1 MNAENRQLADLPG
14 LSRSAPAD
22 GQSAAGSHQTI
33 NRVTRILEEV
43 VYRPGSTYAE
53 LTRALGA
60 PKSSVYGFI
69 RGLLA
74 ADWLFEQGH
83 RLYLGPAFYGLAI
96 ASGHIRAGL
105 VTQAHLETLYREAGL
120 AAFVGVRA
128 GDHLIYIAE
137 AGSDLMASFDAR
149 SDIRR
154 GLLTTAGGKVL
165 LAELPE
171 VELEAYLRRRAPQER
186 ADVEAFLDA
195 CPAIRES
202 RVAVN
207 VRQTPSRTGVA
218 TVIRDPS
225 GQVVASVTLVGSTS
239 QVLSRLDT
247 LSELLRQRT
256 DEWREW
262 STATPREP
270 I

>member
-1 MNAENRQLADLPG
+1 MNAENRRLADPPG
-14 LSRSAPAD
+14 VTRSALAD
-22 GQSAAGSHQTI
+22 GQSGAGGHQTI

-69 RGLLA
+69 RGLIA
-74 ADWLFEQGH
+74 ADWLFEQDH
-83 RLYLGPAFYGLAI
+83 RLYVGPAFYGLAI

-105 VTQAHLETLYREAGL
+105 VTQAHLETLYREAGM

-137 AGSDLMASFDAR
+137 AGSNLTTGYGFR

-154 GLLTTAGGKVL
+154 DLLTTAGGQVL

-171 VELEAYLRRRAPQER
+171 VELEAYLRRRAPEER
-186 ADVEAFLDA
+186 ADVDGFLDA
-195 CPAIRES
+195 RPAIRES
-202 RVAVN
+202 RIAVN

-225 GQVVASVTLVGSTS
+225 GQGVASVTLVGPTS
-239 QVLSRLDT
+239 QVLPRLDT
-247 LSELLRQRT
+247 LSALLRQRT

>member
-1 MNAENRQLADLPG
+1 MGGVVSMRCHAGRVGHCDRAGQGGGGGTPKTARLRPVSPPRRPHPRHWKPGRAQQGADAMNAENRQLADLPG

-22 GQSAAGSHQTI
+22 GQGAAGGHQTI

-53 LTRALGA
+53 LTRVVGA

-74 ADWLFEQGH
+74 ADWLFEQDH
-83 RLYLGPAFYGLAI
+83 RLYVGPAFYGLAI

-105 VTQAHLETLYREAGL
+105 VTQAHLETLYREAGM

-137 AGSDLMASFDAR
+137 AGNDLTTGYGFR

-154 GLLTTAGGKVL
+154 GLLTTAGGKAL
-165 LAELPE
+165 LGELPE
-171 VELEAYLRRRAPQER
+171 TELEA
-186 ADVEAFLDA
+186 
-195 CPAIRES
+195 
-202 RVAVN
+202 
-207 VRQTPSRTGVA
+207 
-218 TVIRDPS
+218 
-225 GQVVASVTLVGSTS
+225 
-239 QVLSRLDT
+239 
-247 LSELLRQRT
+247 
-256 DEWREW
+256 
-262 STATPREP
+262 
-270 I
+270 

>member
-1 MNAENRQLADLPG
+1 MNAENRRLADLPG

-74 ADWLFEQGH
+74 ADWLFEQDH
-83 RLYLGPAFYGLAI
+83 RLYIGPAFYGLAI

-137 AGSDLMASFDAR
+137 AGSNLTTGYGFR

-154 GLLTTAGGKVL
+154 DLLTTAGGQAL

-171 VELEAYLRRRAPQER
+171 VELEAYLRRRAPEER

-207 VRQTPSRTGVA
+207 VRQTSRTGVA

-225 GQVVASVTLVGSTS
+225 GQAVASVTLVGLTP
-239 QVLSRLDT
+239 QVLPRLDT

-262 STATPREP
+262 STAAPREP

>member
-1 MNAENRQLADLPG
+1 MNAENRRLADPPG
-14 LSRSAPAD
+14 LTRSAPAD

-74 ADWLFEQGH
+74 ADWLFEQDH
-83 RLYLGPAFYGLAI
+83 RLYVGPAFYGLAI

-105 VTQAHLETLYREAGL
+105 VTQAHLETLYREAGM

-128 GDHLIYIAE
+128 GDHLIFIAE
-137 AGSDLMASFDAR
+137 AGSDLTTGYGYR

-154 GLLTTAGGKVL
+154 GLLTTAGGQAL

-171 VELEAYLRRRAPQER
+171 VELQAYLRRRAPEER
-186 ADVEAFLDA
+186 ADVDAFLDA
-195 CPAIRES
+195 RPAIRES
-202 RVAVN
+202 RIAVN
-207 VRQTPSRTGVA
+207 VRQTSRTAVA

-225 GQVVASVTLVGSTS
+225 GQVVASVQLVGPTS
-239 QVLSRLDT
+239 QVLPRLDT
-247 LSELLRQRT
+247 LSALLRQRT

>member
-1 MNAENRQLADLPG
+1 
-14 LSRSAPAD
+14 
-22 GQSAAGSHQTI
+22 
-33 NRVTRILEEV
+33 
-43 VYRPGSTYAE
+43 
-53 LTRALGA
+53 
-60 PKSSVYGFI
+60 
-69 RGLLA
+69 
-74 ADWLFEQGH
+74 
-83 RLYLGPAFYGLAI
+83 
-96 ASGHIRAGL
+96 
-105 VTQAHLETLYREAGL
+105 
-120 AAFVGVRA
+120 
-128 GDHLIYIAE
+128 
-137 AGSDLMASFDAR
+137 MASFDAR

-225 GQVVASVTLVGSTS
+225 GQVVASVTLVGSTP
-239 QVLSRLDT
+239 QVLPGWTRSANYCGSGPTSGANGRPQHRESR
-247 LSELLRQRT
+247 SELRDTHPVAHAMGSVRRRPHADRAPPRMWPAGDLSVHRGSTRMVVARAGGLLMRAIAAVEPWYLRAYSA
-256 DEWREW
+256 
-262 STATPREP
+262 STAGSTSGCPVALTAIQVTSQTTTRAWIRP
-270 I
+270 